1 MAKRFLLLTVCGAP
15 GALAF
20 APQLRPPTRGAAARP
35 LRSPPVPRARLPPL
49 GSAAEDDAPAPA
61 GAAELE
67 LPPEE
72 AARVGNLVADEE
84 WAGLSMELADA
95 VRTAV
100 VEDLKKN
107 SRDFLGQDEY
117 AVGDFS
123 KEVDRRVKEEVA
135 KMREKDDYEL
145 GDLSVVLDGKVKELV
160 CELSGKEEYEFGDL
174 SIEIDKRTK
183 EAVAQ
188 FCGKDSYQIGDLSK
202 EIAKRTTAGIAN
214 FTGKEEYKFGD
225 LTKTAFKNYTG
236 KDEYEFGDV
245 TKKLV
250 GNLFSGKKKG
260 GK

>member
-35 LRSPPVPRARLPPL
+35 LRSPPVPRSRLPPL

-61 GAAELE
+61 PAGEEAE

-107 SRDFLGQDEY
+107 SR
-117 AVGDFS
+117 
-123 KEVDRRVKEEVA
+123 
-135 KMREKDDYEL
+135 
-145 GDLSVVLDGKVKELV
+145 
-160 CELSGKEEYEFGDL
+160 
-174 SIEIDKRTK
+174 
-183 EAVAQ
+183 
-188 FCGKDSYQIGDLSK
+188 
-202 EIAKRTTAGIAN
+202 
-214 FTGKEEYKFGD
+214 
-225 LTKTAFKNYTG
+225 
-236 KDEYEFGDV
+236 
-245 TKKLV
+245 
-250 GNLFSGKKKG
+250 
-260 GK
+260 